1 VNKFE
6 VIVIGGGHAGVEAA
20 DVASRMGVPTLLI
33 THDLL
38 KIGEM
43 SCNPAIGGIGKSH
56 LAKEVDALGG
66 LMAKSADRAGI
77 HYRVLNST
85 KGQAVRA
92 TRVQTDRDLYK
103 QAIQDLLAQ
112 SKNLSIVEGS
122 VTDISIKNSVIQSI
136 TTSEG
141 EEYFASSIILTTG
154 TFLGGV
160 MHTGL
165 AQSSGGRI
173 GDPAS
178 IELAQKLR
186 GLNLPVGRLKTGTPP
201 RLHKDSIDWSSLIPQ
216 PGDKPTPL
224 LSYTSAA
231 KNRPQQMDCFMT
243 RTNKG
248 THEVIHDYLHESPMY
263 SGVIEGVGPRY
274 CPSIEDKVMRFSERD
289 SHQIFAEPEGLNSD
303 LIYPNGISTS
313 LPLEAQEKLVRS
325 IKGFENAEIVRPGY
339 AIEYDYFNPTCL
351 KHTLELKDIKGLYF
365 AGQINGTTGYEE
377 AAAQGIVAGIN
388 AALSVTKQGTFELK
402 RDEAYIGVL
411 IDDLVSLGT
420 KEPYRMFTSRAEYRL
435 ILREDNA
442 DMRLTKKGKDLGI
455 VQDDLWE
462 KYITK
467 KDLSSSELS
476 RLKTNKLQPNS
487 PEALKIELNTGE
499 KTTNNISFYE
509 MLKRPKVL
517 YGHLPQAKE
526 TVPTNVIDEI
536 EASVKYEGYIKR
548 QKADI
553 EKLQR
558 NENTRIPDHIDYTN
572 VVGLSNEVK
581 QKLNEARPESI
592 ARASRLPGVTPAAIS
607 LLMIHIKKHKRAVG
621 E

>member
-1 VNKFE
+1 MNKFN

-20 DVASRMGVPTLLI
+20 EVASRSGVTTALV
-33 THDLL
+33 THDKS

-66 LMAKSADRAGI
+66 LMARATDKAGI

-92 TRVQTDRDLYK
+92 TRVQTDRELYK
-103 QAIQDLLAQ
+103 KAIQELLCA
-112 SKNLSIVEGS
+112 SPNLSIIEGS
-122 VTDISIKNSVIQSI
+122 VVDLVIEDSTIKSII
-136 TTSEG
+136 TEKG
-141 EEYFASSIILTTG
+141 EEFFSDSVILTTG

-165 AQSSGGRI
+165 EQSSGGRV
-173 GDPAS
+173 GDPS
-178 IELAQKLR
+178 SDQLAKKLR
-186 GLNLPVGRLKTGTPP
+186 GLNLKVGRLKTGTPP
-201 RLHKDSIDWSSLIPQ
+201 RLDKNSIDWSALTPQ
-216 PGDKPTPL
+216 PGDLPTPL
-224 LSYTSAA
+224 LSYTS
-231 KNRPQQMDCFMT
+231 KEEDRPEQLDCYMT
-243 RTNKG
+243 RTNKE
-248 THEVIHDYLHESPMY
+248 THQIILDHLDESPMY
-263 SGVIEGVGPRY
+263 SGVIEGIGPRY

-313 LPLEAQEKLVRS
+313 LPLKAQEALISS
-325 IKGFENAEIVRPGY
+325 IKGFEQAKIVRPGY
-339 AIEYDYFNPTCL
+339 AIEYDYFDPTGL
-351 KHTLELKDIKGLYF
+351 KHSLETRAIRGLYF

-388 AALSVTKQGTFELK
+388 AALKTKNKGVFELK

-442 DMRLTKKGKDLGI
+442 DMRLTEKGREMGI
-455 VQDDLWE
+455 VSDELWQ
-462 KYITK
+462 KYLLKKETTTK
-467 KDLSSSELS
+467 ELE
-476 RLKTNKLQPNS
+476 RLKKQKLKPNS
-487 PEALKIELNTGE
+487 PEAKKLQSLSGE
-499 KTTNNISFYE
+499 KVSNNISLYE
-509 MLKRPKVL
+509 ALKRPKVL
-517 YGHLPQAKE
+517 HAHLPQGKE
-526 TVPTNVIDEI
+526 SLALNAVDEV
-536 EASVKYEGYIKR
+536 EASIKYEGYIKR
-548 QKADI
+548 QKTDI
-553 EKLQR
+553 ERLQR
-558 NENTRIPDHIDYTN
+558 NENTPIPSHIDYTQ

-581 QKLNEARPESI
+581 QKLSEAKPETL

-607 LLMIHIKKHKRAVG
+607 LLMVHLKKERRAVG
-621 E
+621 

>member
-1 VNKFE
+1 MSNFD

-20 DVASRMGVPTLLI
+20 DVASRYGVNTLLI
-33 THDLL
+33 THDKN

-66 LMAKSADRAGI
+66 LMARAADLAGI

-103 QAIQDLLAQ
+103 NSIQTTLSK
-112 SKNLSIVEGS
+112 SKNLEIREGTVVDLLIENS
-122 VTDISIKNSVIQSI
+122 AIKAIYTDDGDEI
-136 TTSEG
+136 
-141 EEYFASSIILTTG
+141 AARAIILTTG

-165 AQSSGGRI
+165 KQSPGGRV
-173 GDPAS
+173 GDPSSDKLAS
-178 IELAQKLR
+178 KLR
-186 GLNLPVGRLKTGTPP
+186 NLNLKVGRLKTGTPP
-201 RLHKDSIDWSSLIPQ
+201 RLHKDTIDWSLLTPQ
-216 PGDKPTPL
+216 PGDTPTPL
-224 LSYTSAA
+224 LSYVS
-231 KNRPQQMDCFMT
+231 NNEDRPSQLNCYMT
-243 RTNKG
+243 RTNKT
-248 THEVIHDYLHESPMY
+248 THQIILDHLDESPMY

-289 SHQIFAEPEGLNSD
+289 SHQIFAEPEGLESD

-313 LPLEAQEKLVRS
+313 LPFKAQKALIES

-339 AIEYDYFNPTCL
+339 AIEYDYFDPTGL
-351 KHTLELKDIKGLYF
+351 KHTLETKEISGLYF

-388 AALSVTKQGTFELK
+388 ASLSIENQGTFELK

-411 IDDLVSLGT
+411 VDDLVSLGT

-442 DMRLTKKGKDLGI
+442 DMRLTEKGKDLGI
-455 VQDDLWE
+455 VSDQLWDRYLE
-462 KYITK
+462 KKETTSKEII
-467 KDLSSSELS
+467 
-476 RLKTNKLQPNS
+476 RLREEKLQPNS
-487 PEALKIELNTGE
+487 SDAEKVYKLSGE
-499 KTTNNISFYE
+499 KILNNTSLYE
-509 MLKRPKVL
+509 ILKRPKVL
-517 YGHLPQAKE
+517 HTHLPQGPHRLAQNA
-526 TVPTNVIDEI
+526 VDEV
-536 EASVKYEGYIKR
+536 EAFIKYEGYIKR
-548 QKADI
+548 QKTDI
-553 EKLQR
+553 ERLQR
-558 NENTRIPDHIDYTN
+558 NENTAITKTIDYES

-581 QKLNEARPESI
+581 QKLSEARPETL

-607 LLMIHIKKHKRAVG
+607 LLMVHLKKERQTVG
-621 E
+621 

>member
-1 VNKFE
+1 MDSFD

-20 DVASRMGVPTLLI
+20 EVSSRMGLSVALI
-33 THDLL
+33 THDVA

-66 LMAKSADRAGI
+66 LMAKSADKAGI

-103 QAIQDLLAQ
+103 RAIQNYLNQ
-112 SKNLSIVEGS
+112 SENLSIIEGS
-122 VTDISIKNSVIQSI
+122 VVDINIESSVAKSVVAEDG
-136 TTSEG
+136 SV
-141 EEYFASSIILTTG
+141 YSASAIILTTG
-154 TFLGGV
+154 TFLGGI
-160 MHTGL
+160 MYTGL
-165 AQSSGGRI
+165 SQSQGGRV
-173 GDPAS
+173 GDPS
-178 IELAQKLR
+178 SVELAQKLR
-186 GLNLPVGRLKTGTPP
+186 GLGLPVGRLKTGTPP
-201 RLHKDSIDWSSLIPQ
+201 RLNKNTIDWSLLTPQ
-216 PGDKPTPL
+216 PGDSPTPL
-224 LSYTSAA
+224 LSYTSDEES
-231 KNRPQQMDCFMT
+231 RPLQMNCFMT
-243 RTNKG
+243 RTNSK
-248 THEVIHDYLHESPMY
+248 THRIILDYLHESPMY
-263 SGVIEGVGPRY
+263 SGIIEGVGPRY
-274 CPSIEDKVMRFSERD
+274 CPSIEDKVMRFSDRD
-289 SHQIFAEPEGLNSD
+289 SHQIFAEPEGLHSD

-313 LPLEAQEKLVRS
+313 LPLEAQEKMIKS
-325 IKGFENAEIVRPGY
+325 IQGFEEAEIVRPGY

-351 KHTLELKDIKGLYF
+351 KHTLEVKDVEGLYF

-388 AALSVTKQGTFELK
+388 ASLSVKKHGTFELG

-442 DMRLTKKGKDLGI
+442 DMRLTEKGRFLGT

-462 KYITK
+462 KYIFK
-467 KDLSSSELS
+467 KELS
-476 RLKTNKLQPNS
+476 LKELERLKARKLQPGS
-487 PEALKIELNTGE
+487 DEASYVETKTGE
-499 KTTNNISFYE
+499 RLTNNSSLYDI
-509 MLKRPKVL
+509 LKRPGVL
-517 YGHLPQAKE
+517 YKHLPEANE
-526 TVPTNVIDEI
+526 AAPSNVIDEI

-553 EKLQR
+553 ERLQR
-558 NENTRIPDHIDYTN
+558 NENTLIPNNIDYKN

-592 ARASRLPGVTPAAIS
+592 ARASRLPGITPAAIS
-607 LLMIHIKKHKRAVG
+607 LLMVHIKKHRKVVG

>member
-1 VNKFE
+1 MNKFE

-112 SKNLSIVEGS
+112 SENLSIVEGS

-165 AQSSGGRI
+165 TQSSGGRV

-388 AALSVTKQGTFELK
+388 AALSVKKQGTFELK
-402 RDEAYIGVL
+402 ER
-411 IDDLVSLGT
+411 
-420 KEPYRMFTSRAEYRL
+420 
-435 ILREDNA
+435 
-442 DMRLTKKGKDLGI
+442 
-455 VQDDLWE
+455 
-462 KYITK
+462 
-467 KDLSSSELS
+467 
-476 RLKTNKLQPNS
+476 
-487 PEALKIELNTGE
+487 
-499 KTTNNISFYE
+499 
-509 MLKRPKVL
+509 
-517 YGHLPQAKE
+517 
-526 TVPTNVIDEI
+526 
-536 EASVKYEGYIKR
+536 
-548 QKADI
+548 
-553 EKLQR
+553 
-558 NENTRIPDHIDYTN
+558 
-572 VVGLSNEVK
+572 
-581 QKLNEARPESI
+581 
-592 ARASRLPGVTPAAIS
+592 
-607 LLMIHIKKHKRAVG
+607 
-621 E
+621 

>member
-1 VNKFE
+1 
-6 VIVIGGGHAGVEAA
+6 
-20 DVASRMGVPTLLI
+20 
-33 THDLL
+33 
-38 KIGEM
+38 
-43 SCNPAIGGIGKSH
+43 
-56 LAKEVDALGG
+56 
-66 LMAKSADRAGI
+66 
-77 HYRVLNST
+77 
-85 KGQAVRA
+85 
-92 TRVQTDRDLYK
+92 
-103 QAIQDLLAQ
+103 
-112 SKNLSIVEGS
+112 
-122 VTDISIKNSVIQSI
+122 
-136 TTSEG
+136 
-141 EEYFASSIILTTG
+141 
-154 TFLGGV
+154 

-165 AQSSGGRI
+165 TQSSGGRV

-263 SGVIEGVGPRY
+263 SGVIEGIGPRY

-388 AALSVTKQGTFELK
+388 AALSIKKQGTFELK

-442 DMRLTKKGKDLGI
+442 DMRLTQRGKDLGI

-467 KDLSSSELS
+467 KELSSNELS
-476 RLKTNKLQPNS
+476 RLKTNKIKPNS
-487 PEALKIELNTGE
+487 PEALKIELETGE
-499 KTTNNISFYE
+499 KTTNNISLYE

-517 YGHLPQAKE
+517 YGHLPQINE
-526 TVPTNVIDEI
+526 TVPSNVIDEI

>member
-1 VNKFE
+1 MNKFD

-20 DVASRMGVPTLLI
+20 EVASRSGVKTALV
-33 THDLL
+33 THDKS

-66 LMAKSADRAGI
+66 LMARATDKAGI

-92 TRVQTDRDLYK
+92 TRVQTDRELYK
-103 QAIQDLLAQ
+103 KAIQGLLCA
-112 SKNLSIVEGS
+112 SPNLSIIEGS
-122 VTDISIKNSVIQSI
+122 VVDLVIEDSTIKSII
-136 TTSEG
+136 TEKG
-141 EEYFASSIILTTG
+141 EEFFSDSVILTTG

-165 AQSSGGRI
+165 EQSSGGRV
-173 GDPAS
+173 GDPS
-178 IELAQKLR
+178 SDQLAKKLR
-186 GLNLPVGRLKTGTPP
+186 GLNLKVGRLKTGTPP
-201 RLHKDSIDWSSLIPQ
+201 RLDKNSIDWSALTPQ
-216 PGDKPTPL
+216 PGDLPTPL
-224 LSYTSAA
+224 LSYTS
-231 KNRPQQMDCFMT
+231 KEEDRPLQLDCYMT
-243 RTNKG
+243 RTNKE
-248 THEVIHDYLHESPMY
+248 THQIILDHLDESPMY

-313 LPLEAQEKLVRS
+313 LPLKAQKALISS
-325 IKGFENAEIVRPGY
+325 IKGFEQAKIIRAGY
-339 AIEYDYFNPTCL
+339 AIEYDYFDPTGL
-351 KHTLELKDIKGLYF
+351 KHSLETRAIGGLYF

-388 AALSVTKQGTFELK
+388 AALKTKNKGVFELK

-442 DMRLTKKGKDLGI
+442 DMRLTEKGREMGI
-455 VQDDLWE
+455 VSDELWQ
-462 KYITK
+462 KYLLKKETTTK
-467 KDLSSSELS
+467 ELE
-476 RLKTNKLQPNS
+476 RLKKQKLKPNS
-487 PEALKIELNTGE
+487 PEAKKLQSLSGE
-499 KTTNNISFYE
+499 KVSNNISLYE
-509 MLKRPKVL
+509 ALKRPKVL
-517 YGHLPQAKE
+517 HAHLPQGKE
-526 TVPTNVIDEI
+526 SLALNVVDEV
-536 EASVKYEGYIKR
+536 EASIKYEGYIKR
-548 QKADI
+548 QKTDI
-553 EKLQR
+553 ERLQR
-558 NENTRIPDHIDYTN
+558 NENTPIPGHIDYTQ

-581 QKLNEARPESI
+581 QKLSEAKPETL

-607 LLMIHIKKHKRAVG
+607 LLMVHLKKERRAVG
-621 E
+621 

>member
-1 VNKFE
+1 M
-6 VIVIGGGHAGVEAA
+6 EAA
-20 DVASRMGVPTLLI
+20 EVASRSGVTTALV
-33 THDLL
+33 THDKS

-66 LMAKSADRAGI
+66 LMARATDKAGI

-92 TRVQTDRDLYK
+92 TRVQTDRELYK
-103 QAIQDLLAQ
+103 KAIQELLCA
-112 SKNLSIVEGS
+112 SPNLSIIEGS
-122 VTDISIKNSVIQSI
+122 VVDLVIEDSTIKSII
-136 TTSEG
+136 TEKG
-141 EEYFASSIILTTG
+141 EEFFSDSVILTTG

-165 AQSSGGRI
+165 EQSSGGRV
-173 GDPAS
+173 GDPS
-178 IELAQKLR
+178 SDQLAKKLR
-186 GLNLPVGRLKTGTPP
+186 GLNLKVGRLKTGTPP
-201 RLHKDSIDWSSLIPQ
+201 RLDKNSIDWSALTPQ
-216 PGDKPTPL
+216 PGDLPTPL
-224 LSYTSAA
+224 LSYTS
-231 KNRPQQMDCFMT
+231 KEEDRPEQLDCYMT
-243 RTNKG
+243 RTNKE
-248 THEVIHDYLHESPMY
+248 THQIILDHLDESPMY

-313 LPLEAQEKLVRS
+313 LPLKAQEALISS
-325 IKGFENAEIVRPGY
+325 IKGFEQAKIVRPGY
-339 AIEYDYFNPTCL
+339 AIEYDYFDPTGL
-351 KHTLELKDIKGLYF
+351 KHSLETRAIRGLYF

-388 AALSVTKQGTFELK
+388 AALKTKNKGAFELK

-442 DMRLTKKGKDLGI
+442 DMRLTEKGREMGI
-455 VQDDLWE
+455 VSDELWQ
-462 KYITK
+462 KYLLKKETTTK
-467 KDLSSSELS
+467 ELE
-476 RLKTNKLQPNS
+476 RLKKQKLKPNS
-487 PEALKIELNTGE
+487 PEAKKLQSLSGE
-499 KTTNNISFYE
+499 KVSNNISLYE
-509 MLKRPKVL
+509 ALKRPRVL
-517 YGHLPQAKE
+517 HAHLPQGKE
-526 TVPTNVIDEI
+526 SLALNAVDEV
-536 EASVKYEGYIKR
+536 EASIKYEGYIKR
-548 QKADI
+548 QKTDI
-553 EKLQR
+553 ERLQR
-558 NENTRIPDHIDYTN
+558 NENTPIPSHIDYTQ

-581 QKLNEARPESI
+581 QKLSEAKPETL

-607 LLMIHIKKHKRAVG
+607 LLMVHLKKERRAVG
-621 E
+621 

>member
-1 VNKFE
+1 M
-6 VIVIGGGHAGVEAA
+6 EAA
-20 DVASRMGVPTLLI
+20 EVASRSGVTTALV
-33 THDLL
+33 THDKS

-66 LMAKSADRAGI
+66 LMARATDKAGI

-92 TRVQTDRDLYK
+92 TRVQTDRELYK
-103 QAIQDLLAQ
+103 KAIQELLCA
-112 SKNLSIVEGS
+112 SPNLSIIEGS
-122 VTDISIKNSVIQSI
+122 VVDLVIEDSTIKSII
-136 TTSEG
+136 TEKG
-141 EEYFASSIILTTG
+141 EEFFSDSVILTTG

-165 AQSSGGRI
+165 EQSSGGRV
-173 GDPAS
+173 GDPS
-178 IELAQKLR
+178 SDQLAKKLR
-186 GLNLPVGRLKTGTPP
+186 GLNLKVGRLKTGTPP
-201 RLHKDSIDWSSLIPQ
+201 RLDKNSIDWSALTPQ
-216 PGDKPTPL
+216 PGDLPTPL
-224 LSYTSAA
+224 LSYTS
-231 KNRPQQMDCFMT
+231 KEEDRPEQLDCYMT
-243 RTNKG
+243 RTNKE
-248 THEVIHDYLHESPMY
+248 THQIILDHLDESPMY

-313 LPLEAQEKLVRS
+313 LPLKAQKALISS
-325 IKGFENAEIVRPGY
+325 IKGFEQAKIVRPGY
-339 AIEYDYFNPTCL
+339 AIEYDYFDPTGL
-351 KHTLELKDIKGLYF
+351 KHSLETRAIRGLYF

-388 AALSVTKQGTFELK
+388 AALKTKNKGAFELK

-442 DMRLTKKGKDLGI
+442 DMRLTEKGREMGI
-455 VQDDLWE
+455 VSDELWQ
-462 KYITK
+462 KYLLKKETTTK
-467 KDLSSSELS
+467 ELE
-476 RLKTNKLQPNS
+476 RLKKQKLKPNS
-487 PEALKIELNTGE
+487 PEAKKLQSLSGE
-499 KTTNNISFYE
+499 KVSNNISLYE
-509 MLKRPKVL
+509 ALKRPKVL
-517 YGHLPQAKE
+517 HAHLPQGKE
-526 TVPTNVIDEI
+526 SLALNAVDEV
-536 EASVKYEGYIKR
+536 EASIKYEGYIKR
-548 QKADI
+548 QKTDI
-553 EKLQR
+553 ERLQR
-558 NENTRIPDHIDYTN
+558 NENTPIPSHIDYTQ

-581 QKLNEARPESI
+581 QKLSEAKPETL

-607 LLMIHIKKHKRAVG
+607 LLMVHLKKERRAVG
-621 E
+621 